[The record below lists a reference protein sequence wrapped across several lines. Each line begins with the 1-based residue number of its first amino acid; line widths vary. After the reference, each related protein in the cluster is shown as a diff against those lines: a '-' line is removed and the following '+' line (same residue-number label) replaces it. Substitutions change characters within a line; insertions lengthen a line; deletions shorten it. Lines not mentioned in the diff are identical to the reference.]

1 MGNVYLQ
8 NDSEGESVNLK
19 INKVKNI
26 EPLEHHVK
34 EVRNIDPIDHH
45 IKEVR
50 NIDPVAHHVKEINH
64 IDPIN
69 IDSFHV
75 NQIRNIDPIKV
86 DKFQVTNLPPMNV
99 ALRQLPPLDMN
110 VKKIPPVSVGTY
122 QDFHMPSNYSVSGVF
137 LGLELFRVLIKGSTN
152 LIPKDKYRKEQEIR
166 HNRSYAIEARGG
178 NPAIPSKCRE
188 TTSFSGERS
197 SFARSASRVAL
208 KIHGEGTQ

>member
-8 NDSEGESVNLK
+8 NDSDSESVHLK
-19 INKVKNI
+19 IREVKG
-26 EPLEHHVK
+26 
-34 EVRNIDPIDHH
+34 IDPVDLHV
-45 IKEVR
+45 KEVR

-75 NQIRNIDPIKV
+75 NQVRNIDPIKV

-110 VKKIPPVSVGTY
+110 VRRMPPISVGTY
-122 QDFHMPSNYSVSGVF
+122 QDFHVPSNYTVSGKF
-137 LGLELFRVLIKGSTN
+137 LGLELFRILLKGSTHM
-152 LIPKDKYRKEQEIR
+152 IPRDKYRKEQEIR
-166 HNRSYAIEARGG
+166 HNRSYAIEATGG

-188 TTSFSGERS
+188 ASMASGEVS
-197 SFARSASRVAL
+197 SFARNASRVAL
-208 KIHGEGTQ
+208 TIHGEGTK